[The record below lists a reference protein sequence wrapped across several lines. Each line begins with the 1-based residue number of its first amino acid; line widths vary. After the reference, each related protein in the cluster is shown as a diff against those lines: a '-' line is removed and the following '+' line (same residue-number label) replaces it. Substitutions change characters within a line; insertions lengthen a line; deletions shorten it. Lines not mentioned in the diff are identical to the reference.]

1 MFCHSVAKSSER
13 TPALCMQPCRGCAPH
28 KADAWRSLHWKTHSA
43 NLKASW
49 SNYFRKQL
57 FVPKCTKLILKQEL
71 WALLYTHPPRPAPI
85 SWGLSFEMSQGTG
98 WPWRTVMQGMFGKAW
113 LPRREHSRSVTWKLG
128 YSFSRCSL
136 IQGTQQPL
144 STLQEG
150 RLKHWKLHTTGKLL
164 RSTLLVDKTV
174 YDKRRYH
181 GFCSC
186 LLFPSSSNVF

>member
-13 TPALCMQPCRGCAPH
+13 TPALCMQPCRGWAPH

-43 NLKASW
+43 NLKASR

-113 LPRREHSRSVTWKLG
+113 APQKGAQPLCHLEIRLQLLTLQPHSRNTAAPQHAAG
-128 YSFSRCSL
+128 G
-136 IQGTQQPL
+136 QAE
-144 STLQEG
+144 TL
-150 RLKHWKLHTTGKLL
+150 KTAHHWEAIEEHVAC
-164 RSTLLVDKTV
+164 R
-174 YDKRRYH
+174 
-181 GFCSC
+181 
-186 LLFPSSSNVF
+186 